1 MVSAAVNDICRWAKE
16 HVVGLSSSLSSIKF
30 KLGQSKKSVSDDLG
44 DWNSKFTSAKEKFL
58 VRRHLP
64 LCYSSLNCYIP
75 GNNRHKDSGKSG
87 DCQPYGTFGL
97 LVADQC

>member
-1 MVSAAVNDICRWAKE
+1 MVSAAVNEICLWAKE
-16 HVVGLSSSLSSIKF
+16 HVVGLSLSLPPIDL

-44 DWNSKFTSAKEKFL
+44 DWKLKFTSAKEKFL

-64 LCYSSLNCYIP
+64 LCYSFLNCFIP

-87 DCQPYGTFGL
+87 DCQSYGTFGL
-97 LVADQC
+97 LVAD